1 MFVYV
6 LDFQYYYIFL
16 IVNGKFKM
24 YIYND
29 IWYENFLK
37 CNKIMFLEYYL
48 YNLLMI
54 LIYMK

>member
-1 MFVYV
+1 M
-6 LDFQYYYIFL
+6 
-16 IVNGKFKM
+16 VNGKFKM
-24 YIYND
+24 YIYNY

-54 LIYMK
+54 LIYMS